1 MTDDLPPDEDER
13 NEELA
18 SLLEVPPLDDVTR
31 ERLVTRALDE
41 AGPPRSAPRLTRL
54 LVPAAAALVAL
65 VLVGVGVFAL
75 VNRDGDSARTAAR
88 SRPPEAE
95 SPSERGSAPD
105 ASSSAE
111 AVTGV
116 RDLGELGDVTD
127 SDELRHRV
135 RAQLDEAP
143 ASSRAAPPPC
153 LERAVAGSP
162 APTAYATGTHRG
174 RPVLVLVLPGTG
186 DRSTLVLLDTSTCHA
201 VSVFDLV

>member
-1 MTDDLPPDEDER
+1 MTDDLPPDERD
-13 NEELA
+13 EELA

-31 ERLVTRALDE
+31 ERLVTRALDD
-41 AGPPRSAPRLTRL
+41 AGPRRGAPRLTRL
-54 LVPAAAALVAL
+54 LVPAAAALVAF
-65 VLVGVGVFAL
+65 VLVGVGVFVV
-75 VNRDGDSARTAAR
+75 VNRDGDNAGTAAR
-88 SRPPEAE
+88 SRTPEAA

-127 SDELRHRV
+127 SGELRRRV

-143 ASSRAAPPPC
+143 ASSRAAPPRC

-162 APTAYATGTHRG
+162 APTAYGTGTHRD
-174 RPVLVLVLPGTG
+174 RPVLVLVLPATG
-186 DRSTLVLLDTSTCHA
+186 DRSTLVLLDTRTCQA
-201 VSVFDLV
+201 VSVFDLA

>member
-1 MTDDLPPDEDER
+1 MTDDLPPDERD
-13 NEELA
+13 EELA
-18 SLLEVPPLDDVTR
+18 SLLEVPPLDEVTR

-41 AGPPRSAPRLTRL
+41 AGPRHSAPRLTRL
-54 LVPAAAALVAL
+54 LVPAAAALVAV
-65 VLVGVGVFAL
+65 VLVGVGVFVL
-75 VNRDGDSARTAAR
+75 VNRDGDNAGTATR
-88 SRPPEAE
+88 SRTPEAA

-127 SDELRHRV
+127 SGELRRRV

-143 ASSRAAPPPC
+143 ASSRAAPPRC

-162 APTAYATGTHRG
+162 APTAYATGTHRD

-186 DRSTLVLLDTSTCHA
+186 DRSTLVLLDTSTCQA
-201 VSVFDLV
+201 VSVFDLA

>member
-1 MTDDLPPDEDER
+1 MTDDLPPDERD
-13 NEELA
+13 EELA
-18 SLLEVPPLDDVTR
+18 SLLEVPPLDEVTR

-41 AGPPRSAPRLTRL
+41 AGPRHSALRLTRL
-54 LVPAAAALVAL
+54 LVPAAAALVAV
-65 VLVGVGVFAL
+65 VLVGVGVFVL
-75 VNRDGDSARTAAR
+75 VNRDGDNAGTATR
-88 SRPPEAE
+88 SRTPEAA

-127 SDELRHRV
+127 SGELRRRV

-143 ASSRAAPPPC
+143 ASSRAAPPRC

-162 APTAYATGTHRG
+162 APTAYATGTHRD

-186 DRSTLVLLDTSTCHA
+186 DRSTLVLLDTSTCQA
-201 VSVFDLV
+201 VSVFDLA

>member
-1 MTDDLPPDEDER
+1 MTDDLPPDDR
-13 NEELA
+13 DEELA
-18 SLLEVPPLDDVTR
+18 PLLEVPPLDDVTR
-31 ERLVTRALDE
+31 ERLVTRALDD
-41 AGPPRSAPRLTRL
+41 AGPRRAAPRLARM

-65 VLVGVGVFAL
+65 VLVGLGVFVL
-75 VNRDGDSARTAAR
+75 VNRDGDNAGTAAR
-88 SRPPEAE
+88 PRTPEAA

-105 ASSSAE
+105 ASSSTE

-127 SDELRHRV
+127 AGELRRRV

-143 ASSRAAPPPC
+143 APPRSAPPRC

-162 APTAYATGTHRG
+162 APTAYGTGTHRD

-186 DRSTLVLLDTSTCHA
+186 DRSTLVLLDASTCQA
-201 VSVFDLV
+201 VSVFDLA

>member
-13 NEELA
+13 DEELA
-18 SLLEVPPLDDVTR
+18 SLLEVPPLDDATR

-41 AGPPRSAPRLTRL
+41 AGPRRSAPRVTRL
-54 LVPAAAALVAL
+54 LVPAAAAFVAL
-65 VLVGVGVFAL
+65 VLVGAGVFVL
-75 VNRDGDSARTAAR
+75 VNRDGDNAGTAAR
-88 SRPPEAE
+88 SRTPEAA

-105 ASSSAE
+105 ASSSAG

-127 SDELRHRV
+127 SGELRRRV
-135 RAQLDEAP
+135 RAQLDAPP
-143 ASSRAAPPPC
+143 ASSRAAPPRC

-162 APTAYATGTHRG
+162 APTAYATGTHRD

-186 DRSTLVLLDTSTCHA
+186 ERSTLVLLDTTTCQA

>member
-1 MTDDLPPDEDER
+1 MTDDLPPDERD
-13 NEELA
+13 EELA

-41 AGPPRSAPRLTRL
+41 AGTRRAAPRLTRL

-75 VNRDGDSARTAAR
+75 VNRDGDNAGTAAR
-88 SRPPEAE
+88 SRTPEAA

-127 SDELRHRV
+127 SGELRRRV

-143 ASSRAAPPPC
+143 ASSRAAPPRC

-162 APTAYATGTHRG
+162 APTAYATGTHRD
-174 RPVLVLVLPGTG
+174 RPVVVLVLPGSG
-186 DRSTLVLLDTSTCHA
+186 DRSTLVLLDTSTCQA
-201 VSVFDLV
+201 VSVFDLT